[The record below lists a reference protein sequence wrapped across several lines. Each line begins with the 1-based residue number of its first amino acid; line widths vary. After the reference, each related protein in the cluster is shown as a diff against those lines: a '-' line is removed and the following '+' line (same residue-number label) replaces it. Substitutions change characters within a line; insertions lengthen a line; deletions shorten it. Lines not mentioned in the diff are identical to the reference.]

1 MKKCG
6 AACFCQTT
14 SCSVGCFWVRYKK
27 SLSKFHFLGQFFF
40 FKYFRWWYSK
50 TSILMLFCMYSFAI
64 FSFKV
69 PLVTVW
75 RRHIMQYVCDLMNR
89 VKFWM
94 FAKMNLMFS
103 PFNLLLGLTK
113 FAEYKTRCYIQE
125 SLAGGFLVLEHL
137 RGCLLWMCFWA
148 LAMTLNE
155 LII

>member
-14 SCSVGCFWVRYKK
+14 SCSVACFWVRYKK

-75 RRHIMQYVCDLMNR
+75 RRHIMQYVCDLINR
-89 VKFWM
+89 VKFWI
-94 FAKMNLMFS
+94 FAKMNFIFS
-103 PFNLLLGLTK
+103 PFNLSFGLTK
-113 FAEYKTRCYIQE
+113 FAEYKTRSFILLLLFRWVWVVASWCWNVYLV
-125 SLAGGFLVLEHL
+125 SCSVVDRFLGAV
-137 RGCLLWMCFWA
+137 
-148 LAMTLNE
+148 ND
-155 LII
+155 